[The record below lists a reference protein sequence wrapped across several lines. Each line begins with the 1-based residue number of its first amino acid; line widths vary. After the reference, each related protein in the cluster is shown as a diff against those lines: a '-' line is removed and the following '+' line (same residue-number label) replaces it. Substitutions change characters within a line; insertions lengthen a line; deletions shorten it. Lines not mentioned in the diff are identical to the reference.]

1 MQAREGL
8 PRDPSM
14 RTVSMTCPTASL
26 RRLAFT
32 KADRIRTASDFR
44 NLSRQGK
51 RHFSDYFII
60 VFRKNQFSR
69 SRLGITVSKKVGKA
83 VTRNRI
89 KRIIRE
95 FFRSNKTVL
104 PVGADIN
111 VIARK
116 PAGTIGNVALRNHL
130 CNDFKVLAQ
139 KTKKP

>member
-1 MQAREGL
+1 M
-8 PRDPSM
+8 
-14 RTVSMTCPTASL
+14 
-26 RRLAFT
+26 FT

-44 NLSRQGK
+44 NLSRQGT

-60 VFRKNQFSR
+60 VYRKNQISR

-95 FFRSNKTVL
+95 YFRSNRDIL
-104 PVGADIN
+104 PVRSDIN

-116 PAGTIGNVALRNHL
+116 PAGTIGNAALRDQL
-130 CNDFKVLAQ
+130 GDDFDKLAQ
-139 KTKKP
+139 KSKKH